1 MYNSREAVS
10 VILDSQPVAPAE
22 GTIMRQDQESVD
34 KCIKVVDI
42 VLLALTGG
50 ILALPFLM
58 RENKDGPWLVE
69 RRNAA

>member
-1 MYNSREAVS
+1 
-10 VILDSQPVAPAE
+10 
-22 GTIMRQDQESVD
+22 MRQDQESVD
-34 KCIKVVDI
+34 TCIKVLDI
-42 VLLALTGG
+42 MLLALTGG

>member
-1 MYNSREAVS
+1 MLQFPRSAVTRR
-10 VILDSQPVAPAE
+10 LRR

-34 KCIKVVDI
+34 KCMTVVDI